1 MTWRE
6 HWWQVT
12 ALVIIIAGILITG
25 LAIQQQDQALRTDL
39 LLETSLAKTGIVPGE
54 IRGLTGSPADSATY
68 EHQALV
74 GQLREIR
81 EAYPAVRFAYL
92 MGLREDGAVIFYA
105 DAEPPESEAYSPP
118 GQVYGEAPDAVM
130 TVFASGEI
138 AIEGPYTDRWGTWVS
153 GFVPVIDPATGQVIA
168 VFGMDIDARQWNQ
181 NLLAG
186 SAPVLSVFILIL
198 VLVVTFGLTQR
209 RIRRERHLLEASEQK
224 FSRAFE
230 ANTALM
236 AVSTIDEGRIMDVNT
251 AFLEALRYPREEV
264 IGKTVSDLGVY
275 PTPETRNA
283 LIRQFNESGQLRN
296 VEVTLRRKDHTL
308 LHGLVSA
315 TAIEVAGIP
324 HLLTVVLDITDKR
337 QGEDALRQANRQ
349 LTLLSGITR
358 HDINNQLM
366 ALNGYVALLHE
377 HVPDPGLQDYF
388 TAVTDASARI
398 AEMIRFTAD
407 YEQIGANPPVWQEVR
422 AVVRRAEQEVPLGPV
437 RMENDLRA
445 DLEVF
450 ADPLIVRVF
459 SNLAENA
466 VRHGGPVT
474 TIRFSGREHDGMYL
488 ILCEDDGVGV
498 PAGAKEEIFER
509 GVGKNTGLGLFLSR
523 EILAITGITIR
534 ETGEPRS
541 GARFTITVPEG
552 CYRWGTG
559 GGSGTAGMQ

>member
-12 ALVIIIAGILITG
+12 ALVIIIAGILITAI
-25 LAIQQQDQALRTDL
+25 AIQQQDQALRTDL
-39 LLETSLAKTGIVPGE
+39 LLETSLAKTGIAPGE
-54 IRGLTGSPADSATY
+54 IHALTGTPADSATPG
-68 EHQALV
+68 HQALV
-74 GQLREIR
+74 AQLREVR

-105 DAEPPESEAYSPP
+105 DAEPPESEDYSPP
-118 GQVYGEAPDAVM
+118 GQVYGEAPDAVR
-130 TVFASGEI
+130 TVFASGEMT
-138 AIEGPYTDRWGTWVS
+138 IEGPYTDRWGTWVS

-168 VFGMDIDARQWNQ
+168 VFGMDIDARQWNHA
-181 NLLAG
+181 LLSG
-186 SAPVLSVFILIL
+186 SLPVLSVFILIL

-209 RIRRERHLLEASEQK
+209 RIRREQHLLEASEEK

-236 AVSTIDEGRIMDVNT
+236 AVSTIDEGRIIDVNT
-251 AFLEALRYPREEV
+251 TFLEALRYPREEV

-275 PTPETRNA
+275 PSPETRNA
-283 LIRQFNESGQLRN
+283 LIRQFNLSGQLRN
-296 VEVTLRRKDHTL
+296 VEVTLRRKDHSL

-324 HLLTVVLDITDKR
+324 HLLTVVLDITALK

-366 ALNGYVALLHE
+366 ALNGYIALLHE
-377 HVPDPGLQDYF
+377 NVPDPGLQDYF
-388 TAVTDASARI
+388 AAVTDASARI

-407 YEQIGANPPVWQEVR
+407 YEQIGANPPVWQGAR
-422 AVVRRAEQEVPLGPV
+422 AVVEDAAQDVALGSV
-437 RMENDLRA
+437 RLVNDIPE
-445 DLEVF
+445 DLVVF

-474 TIRFSGREHDGMYL
+474 TIRFSGREQDGMYL

-498 PAGAKEEIFER
+498 PAAAKEEIFER

-534 ETGEPRS
+534 ETGEEGE

-552 CYRWGTG
+552 CYRWGKG
-559 GGSGTAGMQ
+559 GESVIGEMR